1 MSNPQDNVLLLAL
14 ANDELDKFLVGEP
27 FYFLEAKTDND
38 EPQNVVAAFDQ
49 LIMPHWRQTHDA
61 TFPPRFVAALLT
73 MLATYPD
80 RTRAIYIA
88 ADWVWY
94 YRFCQ
99 DKQRQQPLGPYGDLF
114 DVDMGSV
121 AVALKRL
128 LENHKAELVADT
140 RWAGAAWNSP
150 DGMWTPL
157 MRSAVMVRDKL
168 GGPDFVPGNI

>member
-1 MSNPQDNVLLLAL
+1 
-14 ANDELDKFLVGEP
+14 
-27 FYFLEAKTDND
+27 
-38 EPQNVVAAFDQ
+38 
-49 LIMPHWRQTHDA
+49 
-61 TFPPRFVAALLT
+61 

-157 MRSAVMVRDKL
+157 MRSAVMVRTSWVGRILCRGIFDSL
-168 GGPDFVPGNI
+168 RCCGLVRGQIIESRSSV